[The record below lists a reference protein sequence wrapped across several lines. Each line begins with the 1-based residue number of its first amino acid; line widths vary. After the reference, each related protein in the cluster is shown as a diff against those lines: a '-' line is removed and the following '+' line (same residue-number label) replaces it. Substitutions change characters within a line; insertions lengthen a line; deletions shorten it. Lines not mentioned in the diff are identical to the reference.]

1 MNNINQEE
9 LEKLIASY
17 NLTPEEVDAFKQ
29 ILFELNEDEKS
40 VTLNYLY
47 GIDYEE
53 VPVDIDT
60 FVENE
65 DYLGGVFNKGK
76 GIYPYWRDVLRKI
89 FAPDSP
95 YTEIIL
101 SGGIGLGKSTIANI
115 GLAYILHHLL
125 CLRRPQRY
133 YGLPDSSW
141 IGIALINLTLEVAYA
156 VGYRQ
161 LNDMLKLSP
170 WFLRHGKLKGK
181 KGSESY
187 IPGKSIELVA
197 ASEERHTIG
206 RNIFSA
212 FLDEMSFS
220 GLVDPVKA
228 RKKTMGLYTNIARRI
243 ESRFM
248 VAGKVP
254 GKIFMVSSKNRQSDF
269 LEAYIEA
276 NRLREDILII
286 EEPIW
291 VVKKEVL
298 NLCGDTFKVAV
309 GGRLLPH
316 KILEEGEYPD
326 KFRELGYRLID
337 VPVEYRR
344 SFESNIEKALNDI
357 AGIATESGAKFMVP
371 NNILKVSGT
380 CKNMFTISN
389 IKIGLKSP
397 YSLMDFFDINNMRG
411 HENSPL
417 YIHLDLSK
425 NGDRTGL
432 AIVTPKTI
440 DKVIRV
446 DESTGADQESV
457 DITYEVLGAVTLEAL
472 TGSEIPYYRI
482 KEFGDFLMSNYNV
495 KNITADGFQS
505 LEMTQYFKLKGLDSK
520 VISVD
525 KTPNPYYNLRS
536 AIDEERILVPKIGLL
551 EKEWSELEQGDTMKV
566 DHPYD
571 ASGNPAGSK
580 DLSDAICGACWS
592 ILNDSETIS
601 LLDKTKEKI
610 ANNLEV
616 AMDCLNGGKDDDLY
630 DFGW

>member
-1 MNNINQEE
+1 MSTDIEN
-9 LEKLIASY
+9 LIASY
-17 NLTPEEVDAFKQ
+17 NLSDQEKEALKQ
-29 ILFELNEDEKS
+29 ILFELNENEKS
-40 VTLNYLY
+40 DTLNYLY

-53 VPVDIDT
+53 IPVDIDT

-76 GIYPYWRDVLRKI
+76 GIYPYWREVLRRI

-141 IGIALINLTLEVAYA
+141 IGLALINLTLDVAYA

-228 RKKTMGLYTNIARRI
+228 RKKTMGLYTNISRRI

-248 VAGKVP
+248 IGGKVP
-254 GKIFMVSSKNRQSDF
+254 GKVFMVSSKNRQSDF

-276 NRLREDILII
+276 NRLRKDILII

-291 VVKKEVL
+291 VIKKEAL
-298 NLCGDTFKVAV
+298 QLCGDTFRVAV

-316 KILEEGEYPD
+316 KIVEDTEDWTKYET
-326 KFRELGYRLID
+326 LGYRLLD

-357 AGIATESGAKFMVP
+357 AGIATESGAKFMNP

-380 CKNMFTISN
+380 GKNLFTIDN

-397 YSLMDFFDINNMRG
+397 YSLLDFFDSVKM
-411 HENSPL
+411 HEFESRKL
-417 YIHLDLSK
+417 YMHLDLSK

-432 AIVTPKTI
+432 SIVTPKAF

-446 DESTGADQESV
+446 NTSTGVQEESTDL
-457 DITYEVLGAVTLEAL
+457 TYEVIGAVTLEAL
-472 TGSEIPYYRI
+472 PGSEIPYYKIR
-482 KEFGDFLMSNYNV
+482 EFGDFLISNYNV
-495 KNITADGFQS
+495 RSITADGFQS
-505 LEMTQYFKLKGLDSK
+505 LEMIQYFKLKDIDSK
-520 VISVD
+520 VVSVD

-536 AIDEERILVPKIGLL
+536 AIDEGRIIVPKIGLL
-551 EKEWSELEQGDTMKV
+551 EKEWAELEQGETMKV

-571 ASGNPAGSK
+571 ASGNPSGSK
-580 DLSDAICGACWS
+580 DLSDSICGACWN
-592 ILNDSETIS
+592 IMNDKEISEM
-601 LLDKTKEKI
+601 LDKTNEKLL
-610 ANNLEV
+610 NNLEV
-616 AMDCLNGGKDDDLY
+616 ALDCMNTEEDNDLY